1 MEIPIKDII
10 DRIENNEI
18 LVLDADNPYVAIS
31 NMLYRNRVIELI
43 KAQAKEILDLQAT
56 IVRVRTEKTGTR

>member
-1 MEIPIKDII
+1 MEIPIQDII

-18 LVLDADNPYVAIS
+18 LILDADNPYVAIS
-31 NMLYRNRVIELI
+31 NMLYRNQVIELI